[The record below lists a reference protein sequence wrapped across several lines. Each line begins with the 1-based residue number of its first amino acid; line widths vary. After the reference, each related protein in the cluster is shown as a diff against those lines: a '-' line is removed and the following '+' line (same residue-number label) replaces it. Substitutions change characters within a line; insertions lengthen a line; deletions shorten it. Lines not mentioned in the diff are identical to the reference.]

1 MKSPGISRDL
11 PEFCIC
17 QPANHNTILEMLAH
31 LKMRWSGRHDNDEI
45 NDDTPCNTL
54 PCSHGRKVFLLLLF
68 VAVVGEVGHHN
79 GWVQTHSRGSNEAV
93 HGKPSASATGLWN
106 FAHSEFTCKTSPR
119 KQSFHQ
125 WKFHQLR
132 PPGTVGQLYLF
143 TVRKRLATH
152 FCRRWHSYQALPC
165 KSLTRRWWWFC
176 H

>member
-1 MKSPGISRDL
+1 MCGSPADPTLRLALSLQCWGWKSFKPAWFVIRFMSLLKDKYWTSVYNRCVSLIMIVWDLLRPHEISRDL

-45 NDDTPCNTL
+45 NDDKPCNTL

-93 HGKPSASATGLWN
+93 QGKPSASATGLWN
-106 FAHSEFTCKTSPR
+106 FAHSR
-119 KQSFHQ
+119 
-125 WKFHQLR
+125 
-132 PPGTVGQLYLF
+132 VYL
-143 TVRKRLATH
+143 
-152 FCRRWHSYQALPC
+152 
-165 KSLTRRWWWFC
+165 
-176 H
+176 